1 MTVQSFLI
9 DNINRLDLQI
19 LLERQQKPA
28 PFIPG
33 EPLFWDDPHISGQ
46 MLATHLDPNTDL
58 ASRKPETIDKSV
70 AWIMT
75 DLGLQSGDNLL
86 DLGCGPGLYASRFA
100 RLGVRVTGVD
110 YSRRSIDYARE
121 NAKIHD
127 LDITYHYQNYLEL
140 EDENLYDA
148 AALIFGDYCVL
159 KLEDRKKLLANVHRA
174 LRPDGLFVLDVTTP
188 QLRHHQ
194 GDKCSWYVADAGF
207 WRPTLH
213 LVLEN
218 GFAYP
223 EEKIFLDQYIVI
235 EGDGRLTIYRNW
247 FQDFNREMI
256 VNELENG
263 DFQVQSLWSDLT
275 GTPYEKSTEWIGVVV
290 KKGTVMGLSNP

>member
-1 MTVQSFLI
+1 MTNNNSLI
-9 DNINRLDLQI
+9 KSIRGLDLHI
-19 LLERQQKPA
+19 LQEHQQKPA
-28 PFIPG
+28 PFTPG

-75 DLGLQSGDNLL
+75 ALGLQSGDHLL

-100 RLGVRVTGVD
+100 RLGVHVTGVD

-121 NAKIHD
+121 NAKMHD
-127 LDITYHYQNYLEL
+127 LDITYRYQNYLEF

-148 AALIFGDYCVL
+148 SALIFGDYCVL
-159 KLEDRKKLLANVHRA
+159 KLEDRQKLLANVHRA
-174 LRPDGLFVLDVTTP
+174 LKPDGMFVLDVTTP
-188 QLRHHQ
+188 KLRYHQ
-194 GDKCSWYVADAGF
+194 GDKSRWYAADAGF
-207 WRPTLH
+207 LRPTPH

-223 EEKIFLDQYIVI
+223 DKNIYLDQYIVI
-235 EGDGRLTIYRNW
+235 EGDGKLTVYRNW
-247 FQDFNREMI
+247 FQDFDRDMI
-256 VNELENG
+256 VNELEDG
-263 DFQVQSLWSDLT
+263 GFHVQNLWSDLT
-275 GTPYEKSTEWIGVVV
+275 GKPYEESSEWMGVAARS
-290 KKGTVMGLSNP
+290 KP